1 MEMGLQVV
9 MKWHRI
15 LAMLRSA
22 GMEIIKGGHWC

>member
-15 LAMLRSA
+15 LAMLQST